1 MSLPVPNLDDRRFQD
16 LVDDAKRLVQQKCPE
31 WTDHN
36 VSDPGVTLIELFAWM
51 TDQLLYRLNRVP
63 DRNYIKFL
71 ELIGVKLFPPAAAHA
86 PITFWLS
93 APQPDTVVIPTAT
106 EVATPRTD
114 TQEAIVFSTTEDLP
128 IVTASLEKVATRAGA
143 KVVKDHSDELAI
155 RSGFFCFETPPKP
168 GNELLI
174 GLSKAVPSNIVNLSL
189 DCRIEGVGVDPNN
202 PPLAWEAWTGSGWT
216 ECELET
222 DTTGG
227 LNRDGSVLL
236 HVPRGHTTSVI
247 SQISAG
253 WLRARVSEAY
263 EGQPQYSA
271 SPEITGASAFTI
283 GGTADGMNAELIRDE
298 VLGTSEG
305 VAGQRFAL
313 LHPPV
318 VAAEKPLTVE
328 VSEGSE
334 GWQEWT
340 ERPNFA
346 ASGAKDRHFVMD
358 AVNGEIQ
365 LGLAVRL
372 ADGALR
378 NYGYVPEKGS
388 YVRVPLYRSGG
399 GSRGNVAPRTLS
411 ILKAS
416 IPYVERVE
424 NRRAATGGVDGE
436 DLEAAKVRGPILLR
450 TRDRAVTAEDYEHI
464 SREAAPEVARVRT
477 LTGGEGTDAGVV
489 KVLLVPAVPTD
500 SGRLPFEA
508 LIPADETLE
517 RVTRRLDESRVIGT
531 RIMVEPPVYRGVT
544 IVAKL
549 RARARTDP
557 RRLQEQ
563 ALETLFRYF
572 HPTIGGPDG
581 SGWPFGRPV
590 MSGEVYS
597 ALQALRG
604 TELVEEVRIFG
615 ADPITGERGKATE
628 RLEVEPSALVFS
640 YDHQVLVEGL
650 S

>member
-86 PITFWLS
+86 PVTFWLS
-93 APQPDTVVIPTAT
+93 SPQPDTVVIPTAT

-128 IVTASLEKVATRAGA
+128 IVTASLERVATRAGA

-202 PPLAWEAWTGSGWT
+202 PPLAWEAWTGSGWA
-216 ECELET
+216 ECELES

-247 SQISAG
+247 SQVSAG
-253 WLRARVSEAY
+253 WLRARVTEAY

-283 GGTADGMNAELIRDE
+283 GGTADAMNAELVRDE

-305 VAGQRFAL
+305 VPGQRFTL

-328 VSEGSE
+328 VSEGNE

-346 ASGAKDRHFVMD
+346 ASGPKDRHFVMD

-464 SREAAPEVARVRT
+464 CREAAPEVARVRT
-477 LTGGEGTDAGVV
+477 LTGGDGTDAGVV

-500 SGRLPFEA
+500 TGRLPFEA

-581 SGWPFGRPV
+581 AGWPFGRPV

-650 S
+650 T